1 MNSRKR
7 KIKNTLLVLLGNII
21 YACTVKFFLLP
32 SGLMTGGTTGIA
44 LAVNYWTGLS
54 VSLFVLLFNVA
65 MLIIGWIVFGRAFAF
80 STILSTFAYPVF
92 LSALNFIFGD
102 VVITDD
108 VLMNMV
114 FSGLGIGIA
123 LGTVIRTGASTGGM
137 DIPPLMLQKYF
148 KIPVS
153 VSMYIFDFIILLLQA
168 FTHTA
173 DEVLYGIV
181 LVLIYT
187 MALDKMIMIGTTKT
201 ELKIVSCKS
210 EEIRQAI
217 LEQMDRGVTMLEGE
231 GGYLRKP
238 TQIVLSVISNRE
250 VPKIEKII
258 HEIDPESFL
267 IISRVSEV
275 RGRGFTLSKK
285 YR

>member
-1 MNSRKR
+1 M
-7 KIKNTLLVLLGNII
+7 
-21 YACTVKFFLLP
+21 
-32 SGLMTGGTTGIA
+32 
-44 LAVNYWTGLS
+44 
-54 VSLFVLLFNVA
+54 
-65 MLIIGWIVFGRAFAF
+65 
-80 STILSTFAYPVF
+80 
-92 LSALNFIFGD
+92 
-102 VVITDD
+102 ITDD

-153 VSMYIFDFIILLLQA
+153 VSMYVFDFIILLLQA

>member
-65 MLIIGWIVFGRAFAF
+65 MLIIGWIVFGRTFAF

-168 FTHTA
+168 ITHTA

>member
-65 MLIIGWIVFGRAFAF
+65 MLIIGWIVFGRVFAF

-168 FTHTA
+168 ITHTA

>member
-148 KIPVS
+148 KIPIS
-153 VSMYIFDFIILLLQA
+153 ISMYVFDFIILLLQA
-168 FTHTA
+168 ITHTA

-201 ELKIVSCKS
+201 ELKIVSVKS

>member
-168 FTHTA
+168 ITHTA

-217 LEQMDRGVTMLEGE
+217 LERMDRGVTMLEGE

>member
-1 MNSRKR
+1 
-7 KIKNTLLVLLGNII
+7 
-21 YACTVKFFLLP
+21 
-32 SGLMTGGTTGIA
+32 MTGGTTGIA

-168 FTHTA
+168 ITHTA

>member
-92 LSALNFIFGD
+92 LSALDFIFGD

-168 FTHTA
+168 ITHTA

>member
-168 FTHTA
+168 ITHTA

>member
-65 MLIIGWIVFGRAFAF
+65 MLIIGWIVFGRTFAF

>member
-65 MLIIGWIVFGRAFAF
+65 MLIIGWIFFGRDFAF

-168 FTHTA
+168 ITHTA

>member
-168 FTHTA
+168 ITHTA

-258 HEIDPESFL
+258 HEGDPQSFL

>member
-54 VSLFVLLFNVA
+54 VSLFVLLFNVV

>member
-65 MLIIGWIVFGRAFAF
+65 MLIIGWIVFGRTFAF

-148 KIPVS
+148 KIPIS
-153 VSMYIFDFIILLLQA
+153 ISMYVFDFIILLLQA
-168 FTHTA
+168 ITHTA

-201 ELKIVSCKS
+201 ELKIVSVKS

>member
-1 MNSRKR
+1 
-7 KIKNTLLVLLGNII
+7 
-21 YACTVKFFLLP
+21 
-32 SGLMTGGTTGIA
+32 
-44 LAVNYWTGLS
+44 
-54 VSLFVLLFNVA
+54 
-65 MLIIGWIVFGRAFAF
+65 
-80 STILSTFAYPVF
+80 
-92 LSALNFIFGD
+92 
-102 VVITDD
+102 
-108 VLMNMV
+108 
-114 FSGLGIGIA
+114 
-123 LGTVIRTGASTGGM
+123 
-137 DIPPLMLQKYF
+137 
-148 KIPVS
+148 
-153 VSMYIFDFIILLLQA
+153 MYIFDFIILLLQA
-168 FTHTA
+168 ITHTA

>member
-1 MNSRKR
+1 MNKR
-7 KIKNTLLVLLGNII
+7 RIKNTLLVLLGNVI

-44 LAVNYWTGLS
+44 LAVNYWTGFD
-54 VSLFVLLFNVA
+54 VSIFVLLFNIA
-65 MLIIGWIVFGRAFAF
+65 MLALGWFVFGKHFALN
-80 STILSTFAYPVF
+80 TILSTFAYPIF
-92 LSALNFIFGD
+92 LWILNQTFKD
-102 VVITDD
+102 VTITDD
-108 VLMNMV
+108 LLLNTI
-114 FSGLGIGIA
+114 FAGLGIGIA

-137 DIPPLMLQKYF
+137 DIPPLMLQKYY
-148 KIPVS
+148 KIPIS
-153 VSMYIFDFIILLLQA
+153 ISMYVFDFLILLLQA
-168 FTHTA
+168 ITHSA

-187 MALDKMIMIGTTKT
+187 LALDKMIIIGTTKT
-201 ELKIVSCKS
+201 ELKIVSNKS

-217 LEQMDRGVTMLEGE
+217 LEQLDRGVTMLEGE
-231 GGYLRKP
+231 GGYLRNH

-267 IISRVSEV
+267 IISRVTEV
-275 RGRGFTLSKK
+275 RGRGFTLSKEYK
-285 YR
+285 